1 MSALLP
7 ELESAVDA
15 GHGLAAVAPDLDVLE
30 GVAEGAAAAVAHGH
44 VALHLDDGL
53 PLDELEGV
61 GPVLAPGVR
70 GVGLGDHVLGLV
82 VAGASATATARR
94 SRGGRGQG
102 TDRYRA
108 LAEDEAAAAA
118 ADTAAAQGNRCG
130 G

>member
-1 MSALLP
+1 MGALLP

-53 PLDELEGV
+53 PLDELEGI

-70 GVGLGDHVLGLV
+70 GVGLGEHVLGLV
-82 VAGASATATARR
+82 VAG

-102 TDRYRA
+102 TDRYWV
-108 LAEDEAAAAA
+108 LAENDDAAAA

>member
-1 MSALLP
+1 MSVLLP
-7 ELESAVDA
+7 ELESAIDA

-70 GVGLGDHVLGLV
+70 GVGLGEHVLGLV
-82 VAGASATATARR
+82 VAGASATARR
-94 SRGGRGQG
+94 SRGSRGQG

-108 LAEDEAAAAA
+108 SAEDEAAAAA
-118 ADTAAAQGNRCG
+118 DTASAQGNRRG

>member
-1 MSALLP
+1 MSALLS

-70 GVGLGDHVLGLV
+70 GIGLGEHVLGLV
-82 VAGASATATARR
+82 VAGAGATARRR

-102 TDRYRA
+102 TDRYMYRA
-108 LAEDEAAAAA
+108 LAEDEAAAA